1 MQAETFRNR
10 LILLLPVLVFAVVF
24 WSGLGAWFQQDDFA
38 HLQLAAAT
46 PLADLPAMLAKPI
59 AQGTFRP
66 LSERLFYWGIW
77 HVFGLEPLPGHIL
90 CFLLQ
95 AANCLL
101 LGWLLWRRTES
112 LWGAALGATAW
123 AVQPALALPMTWI
136 AATNQ
141 VMWAFCV
148 LATLACFEQN
158 RLRWAWLFYLL
169 GFGVL
174 ESNIVVPA
182 LLTLWAWPRWRTT
195 IPFWIPAILFAAAHA
210 LLIPKAASGTYGMYL
225 DWHIFETL
233 LTYWRWT
240 CRVEVLAVLLL
251 IAGVAVGRFGLAW
264 FLLALGPVLLL
275 REHRTDYYLTVP
287 AIGLAFVFAAA
298 WRKQPWCAALLLT
311 GYLAVATPQA
321 WRAARAQVDKSR
333 DIKALVLGVGQ
344 AQKLNPGKTIL
355 LDGIGDTLFWSGVYD
370 NPFALVAAPNTKL
383 TPESAA
389 KLTAY
394 SNLFRKEDYAGT
406 FAKETTEVY
415 RYEDRRL
422 FRTTESYAGAAPRR
436 IELGLTVYSRF
447 LGPEWHAPEIGFRWM
462 PARATATMESPG
474 ANLQITGSCL
484 PGQTNFRLSAT
495 WDNQPLGEQAIPA
508 CPKDFTL
515 QFPLPTARQPKGT
528 ITLTATPTIRAG
540 ADQRD
545 LGAAIRSLEIH

>member
-1 MQAETFRNR
+1 MQAETFKSR
-10 LILLLPVLVFAVVF
+10 LILLLPVLVFTAVY
-24 WSGLGAWFQQDDFA
+24 WAGLGAWFQQDDFA

-46 PLADLPAMLAKPI
+46 PLADLPAMMAKPI

-77 HVFGLEPLPGHIL
+77 HGFGLDALPARIF

-148 LATLACFEQN
+148 LATLVCFEQN
-158 RLRWAWLFYLL
+158 RLKWAWLFYLL

-182 LLTLWAWPRWRTT
+182 LITLWAWPRWRATL
-195 IPFWIPAILFAAAHA
+195 PFWIPALLFAAAHA
-210 LLIPKAASGTYGMYL
+210 LLIPKTAGGTYGIYL
-225 DWHIFETL
+225 DWRIFETL
-233 LTYWRWT
+233 LTYWRWA
-240 CRVEVLAVLLL
+240 CRVEVLAALMLV
-251 IAGVAVGRFGLAW
+251 AAVAVGRLGLAW
-264 FLLALGPVLLL
+264 FVLALGPMLLL

-287 AIGLAFVFAAA
+287 AIGLAILFAAA
-298 WRKQPWCAALLLT
+298 WRKQPWCTALLLA
-311 GYLAVATPQA
+311 GYFTVTIPAA
-321 WRAARAQVDKSR
+321 WRAAQAQVDKGL
-333 DIKALVLGVGQ
+333 DMQALVLGVGQ
-344 AQKLNPGKTIL
+344 AQKLHPGKAIL
-355 LDGIGDTLFWSGVYD
+355 LDGIGDGLFWSGVYD
-370 NPFALVAAPNTKL
+370 NPFALVGAPQTKL
-383 TPESAA
+383 TPETAA

-394 SNLFRKEDYAGT
+394 SELFRGRDYTGI
-406 FAKETTEVY
+406 FLPGRTEVY
-415 RYEDRRL
+415 RFDNRHL
-422 FRTTESYAGAAPRR
+422 FRKTDTYAGAAPRR
-436 IELGLTVYSRF
+436 IELGLTVFANY
-447 LGPEWHAPEIGFRWM
+447 LGPEWHAPEVGFRWM
-462 PARATATMESPG
+462 PARATAVIEGPG
-474 ANLQITGSCL
+474 AYLQVTGSCL
-484 PGQTNFRLSAT
+484 QGQTNLRLSST
-495 WDNQPLGEQAIPA
+495 WDTQSLGAQVVPA

-515 QFPLPTARQPKGT
+515 QFPLPTPRQTKGT
-528 ITLTATPTIRAG
+528 ITLTATPTIRVG

-545 LGAAIRSLEIH
+545 LGAAIRSLEIR